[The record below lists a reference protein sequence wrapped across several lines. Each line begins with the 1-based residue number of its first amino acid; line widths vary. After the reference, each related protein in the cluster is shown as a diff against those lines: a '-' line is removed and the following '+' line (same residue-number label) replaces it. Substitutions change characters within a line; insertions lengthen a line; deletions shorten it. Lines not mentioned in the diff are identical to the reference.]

1 MNNAINPSMLACL
14 SQIMQLIMTVP
25 ILHIVPTTVK
35 LVAEINPLNK
45 NCEYDIKTPAAHD
58 ALKAKIEAVD
68 HSKSLKISCS
78 LVTTPNINTG
88 TTANKFV

>member
-14 SQIMQLIMTVP
+14 SQFMQLIMTVP

-78 LVTTPNINTG
+78 LVTTPNKNTG